1 MQGMQFQSLVEELG
15 SHMLCGE
22 AKKFKKT
29 NKQTKKRMKENDSAQ
44 EEPSLGV
51 LVVILLLL
59 SWVKITS
66 KFLRNLYAGQEA
78 TVRIEY
84 GTTDRF
90 QIGKAVSQG
99 CIMSSYLF
107 NLYAVHHKKCWAG
120 GSTSWNQ
127 DCQEKY
133 Q

>member
-29 NKQTKKRMKENDSAQ
+29 NKQKKKRMKENDSAQ

-78 TVRIEY
+78 TVRTRHGSRSGKEY
-84 GTTDRF
+84 V
-90 QIGKAVSQG
+90 KA
-99 CIMSSYLF
+99 
-107 NLYAVHHKKCWAG
+107 LYCHPAYATYML
-120 GSTSWNQ
+120 STS
-127 DCQEKY
+127 
-133 Q
+133 